1 MVENK
6 ISEAYFGFRKLDKG
20 NTLYRAVIIAC
31 SKLGRWHLEKPPE
44 ALTISESLQ
53 CLDGYLRG
61 RDGD

>member
-1 MVENK
+1 MVKNK

-31 SKLGRWHLEKPPE
+31 SKSGRWHLEKHLE
-44 ALTISESLQ
+44 ALSISESLQ
-53 CLDGYLRG
+53 SLDEYLRG